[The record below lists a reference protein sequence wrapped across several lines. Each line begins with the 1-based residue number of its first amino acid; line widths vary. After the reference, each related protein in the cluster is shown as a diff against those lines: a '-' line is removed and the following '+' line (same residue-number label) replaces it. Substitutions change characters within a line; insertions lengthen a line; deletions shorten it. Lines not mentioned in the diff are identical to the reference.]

1 MRLRHKEMITGIVL
15 ALPCIAGF
23 IVFFAAPFLVSLY
36 YCFTKGIG
44 GIEFVGFENFIS
56 LINSNSFRLAA
67 INTIKFNA
75 ISVPVIMA
83 FSLAL
88 ALLLNSKVKGV
99 SRFKTF
105 FILPLVIPVA
115 SVILVWQILFSE
127 YGALNG
133 VLSGFGVQPVDWMST
148 GWSFYILI
156 MLYVWKNCGYNIV
169 LFLAGLNNIP
179 VEYYESARIDGA
191 GRLTCFFKITIPFLV
206 PTGFFVFIISI
217 INSFK
222 VFREAYLLAGSYPYF
237 DIYMLQHFMNNNFQ
251 NLNYQRLSTAAFLIM
266 VLIVILVLVLFRFEN
281 RYSKY
286 LQS

>member
-1 MRLRHKEMITGIVL
+1 MKLRHKEMIIGIVL

-44 GIEFVGFENFIS
+44 DIEFVGFENFIN
-56 LINSNSFRLAA
+56 LINSDSFRLAA
-67 INTIKFNA
+67 VNTIKFNA
-75 ISVPVIMA
+75 ICVPVIMA
-83 FSLAL
+83 LALAL

-105 FILPLVIPVA
+105 FILPHVIPVA
-115 SVILVWQILFSE
+115 SVILVWQILIGE
-127 YGALNG
+127 YGTLNAL
-133 VLSGFGVQPVDWMST
+133 LSRFGLQPVDWLGT
-148 GWSFYILI
+148 GWSFYILVI
-156 MLYVWKNCGYNIV
+156 LYVWKNCGYNMI
-169 LFLAGLNNIP
+169 LLLAGLNNIP
-179 VEYYESARIDGA
+179 VEYYESAHIDGA
-191 GRLTCFFKITIPFLV
+191 GRLTCFFKITIPFMV

-222 VFREAYLLAGSYPYF
+222 VFREAYLLAGSYPHF

-251 NLNYQRLSTAAFLIM
+251 NLNYQRLSTAAFLVM
-266 VLIVILVLVLFRFEN
+266 VLIVILVFVLFRFEN

-286 LQS
+286 LHS